1 MSQTN
6 MNQEMVESIQRLSA
20 ELTAS
25 SEFYEAAMQNAHET
39 RLRDLFE
46 RRAQQRTG
54 FIEELDANLQRYS
67 DAELDEEEERPL
79 LTLEESLQRGLM
91 TVKAAMT
98 IERDKTD
105 ETLLQECQEAE
116 KRLLATYK
124 DLLDAHDWP
133 TGIKAT
139 LSHQYEQVQTAHAY
153 IDTTNTRA
161 DWAIVLGLFKQTAVK
176 RKALIALKSAGFE
189 DDDIG
194 VVGQDDE
201 EKTDVAAAMRE
212 DVQETTAETA
222 GAGAISGGAVGSVIG
237 LTAGAGVALV
247 TGPLIAALGITAI
260 GAGIGATY
268 GGIFGS
274 LIGMG
279 VGEEDV
285 HRYLEGIRR
294 GETLVAVRTSPD
306 QAAEAAGILREHGA
320 SSVMVRHDSFG
331 EQVFEAQEDGE
342 R

>member
-6 MNQEMVESIQRLSA
+6 INQEMVESIQRLSA
-20 ELTAS
+20 ELTES
-25 SEFYEAAMQNAHET
+25 SEFYEAAIQNAHET
-39 RLRDLFE
+39 RLKDLFE
-46 RRAQQRTG
+46 RRAQQRVS
-54 FIEELDANLQRYS
+54 FIEELDADLQRYS
-67 DAELDEEEERPL
+67 DAELDEEEEQPL

-105 ETLLQECQEAE
+105 EMLLQECQEAE

-124 DLLDAHDWP
+124 ELLDSHEWP

-139 LSHQYEQVQTAHAY
+139 LSHQYEQVQAAHAY
-153 IDTTNTRA
+153 IDTTYNRA

-176 RKALIALKSAGFE
+176 QKALIALKSSGFE

-194 VVGQDDE
+194 VVSQDDE
-201 EKTDVAAAMRE
+201 EKTDVAEAMRE

-294 GETLVAVRTSPD
+294 GETLVAVRTSPN
-306 QAAEAAGILREHGA
+306 QAAEAAGILREHDA